1 MGGIEEL
8 WQEYNVAGE
17 PVGEGLTKAQARS
30 GILHGASHVWLWRKD
45 NGAVEVLLQK
55 RADDK
60 PTWPGYFDISAAGHI
75 DFGESPIQ
83 AALREMDE
91 ELGVALTAE
100 ELELF
105 FVYHKPAANLPGG
118 IIEEEFQW
126 VYGVEHNN
134 DSFTYVDGEVT
145 SVEWHTL
152 ESVRDMVAGKLQQKK
167 IVAHRELY
175 FMNLFA
181 ALEKS

>member
-1 MGGIEEL
+1 MSGIEEL
-8 WQEYNVAGE
+8 WQEYNTAGE

-30 GILHGASHVWLWRKD
+30 GILHGSSHVWLWRR
-45 NGAVEVLLQK
+45 NNNTVEVLLQK

-75 DFGESPIQ
+75 DFGESPLQ
-83 AALREMDE
+83 AALREMNE
-91 ELGVALTAE
+91 ELGVKLHAE
-100 ELELF
+100 RLELL

-126 VYGVEHNN
+126 VYGVEFGEEN
-134 DSFTYVDGEVT
+134 FTHVDGEVT

-152 ESVRDMVAGKLQQKK
+152 DSVRDMIAGKLQQKK
-167 IVAHRELY
+167 IVAHKELY
-175 FMNLFA
+175 FVNLFA
-181 ALEKS
+181 VLEKR